1 MKARMKKL
9 ISISIPVFV
18 LALLIVLGTALAE
31 PARDPVTICGSNVD
45 LTDPYGPFGD
55 ATLTIRGDTFSGT
68 VRIGSLPP
76 PAPQPE
82 PTRDGL
88 YLPAATHF
96 FDFGDG
102 NTLKMLGEEY
112 LVATDEDKDVFT
124 LHGNAE
130 IIEATGVFEGVS
142 GELRISATINRHE
155 DVMEANFH
163 ANGVISGY

>member
-9 ISISIPVFV
+9 ISISIPVLA
-18 LALLIVLGTALAE
+18 LALLVVLGSALAG
-31 PARDPVTICGSNVD
+31 PARDPVTIYGSNVD
-45 LTDPYGPFGD
+45 LTAEGGPLGD

-68 VRIGSLPP
+68 VRIGGE
-76 PAPQPE
+76 APPE

-88 YLPAATHF
+88 YYPAATHF
-96 FDFGDG
+96 FDFGKKVG
-102 NTLKMLGEEY
+102 TLKMLGEEY
-112 LVATDEDKDVFT
+112 LVATDEDPLVFT

-163 ANGVISGY
+163 ANGVVSGYGG

>member
-9 ISISIPVFV
+9 ISISIPVLG
-18 LALLIVLGTALAE
+18 LALLVVLGSALADG
-31 PARDPVTICGSNVD
+31 PARDPVTICGSEVD
-45 LTDPYGPFGD
+45 LNAPGGPLGD

-68 VRIGSLPP
+68 VRIGGE
-76 PAPQPE
+76 APPE

-112 LVATDEDKDVFT
+112 LVATDEDPLVFT

-130 IIEATGVFEGVS
+130 IIEATGVFDGVS
-142 GELRISATINRHE
+142 GELRISATINRNP

-163 ANGVISGY
+163 ANGVVSGYGG

>member
-9 ISISIPVFV
+9 ISISIPVVV
-18 LALLIVLGTALAE
+18 LALLIVLGTALAGD

-45 LTDPYGPFGD
+45 LTDPDGPFGD
-55 ATLTIRGDTFSGT
+55 ATLTIRGNTFSGT
-68 VRIGSLPP
+68 VRIGGE
-76 PAPQPE
+76 APPE

-102 NTLKMLGEEY
+102 NTLKTIGEEY
-112 LVATDEDKDVFT
+112 LVATDEDPLVFT

-130 IIEATGVFEGVS
+130 IIEKTGAFANVE
-142 GELRISATINRHE
+142 GELRISATINRNPE
-155 DVMEANFH
+155 VMQANFH
-163 ANGVISGY
+163 ANGVVSGY